1 VTHFFTSHGLPL
13 LFAVVLLESF
23 GIPLPGETALI
34 AFGILASQGNYSI
47 VWVIVVAAAGAIVGD
62 NLGYWVIG
70 RWGGRELFERWG
82 PLRRYSERFLPA
94 AERLM
99 KRHGGK
105 VVFFGRFITVLRYT
119 AAWAAGIGRMEW
131 WKFLFW
137 NAAGGICWATAVGL
151 VAYYSGH
158 AAADAIQR
166 YGIYAAAGIVVV
178 LVIGWFATHTGKKW
192 LEKRL

>member
-34 AFGILASQGNYSI
+34 AFGILASQGHYSI

-70 RWGGRELFERWG
+70 RWGGRALFERWAF
-82 PLRRYSERFLPA
+82 LRRYSERFLPA

-105 VVFFGRFITVLRYT
+105 TVFFGRFITVLRYT
-119 AAWAAGIGRMEW
+119 AAWVAGIGRMEW

-166 YGIYAAAGIVVV
+166 YGIYAAVGIILV
-178 LVIGWFATHTGKKW
+178 LVVGWFATHTGKKW

>member
-1 VTHFFTSHGLPL
+1 VTHFFVSHGLPL

-34 AFGILASQGNYSI
+34 AFAVLAAEGHYSI
-47 VWVIVVAAAGAIVGD
+47 VWVIVLAAAAAILGD

-70 RWGGRELFERWG
+70 RWGGRRLFDRWRW
-82 PLRRYSERFLPA
+82 LRQYADRVLPT

-105 VVFFGRFITVLRYT
+105 TVFLGRFVAVLRFT
-119 AAWAAGIGRMEW
+119 AAWVAGLGRMPW
-131 WKFLFW
+131 WRFLFW
-137 NAAGGICWATAVGL
+137 NATGGIVWATAVGL
-151 VAYYSGH
+151 VAFYSGK

-166 YGIYAAAGIVVV
+166 YGLYAGGAVVIV
-178 LVIGWFATHTGKKW
+178 LVVAAVGVHRIRRKVEET
-192 LEKRL
+192 L